1 MQLVN
6 MCSYS
11 ETFPNIPVNV
21 TSREKYLSLI
31 EQQFNDHKIICV
43 DGQKGVGVSTLL
55 AMFSLRHSDDCVS
68 FFANGQGFTNCNPN
82 IFEESVR
89 KQLSCYTRKEV
100 GAIEL
105 SSDALIFKALRTSRS
120 RKGYLYFVLDGM
132 DSIPIESIDGFRAF
146 LNKWVNNENVRLLF
160 SGKKEDIAKI
170 LPDEKDI
177 FQTNQL
183 FSFDSTEVRELVKE
197 EVGEINLGLL
207 EEFYKLTDG
216 VASKVH
222 FLIDKIKLHGIDC
235 IDDLYSNNV
244 TDLFEYEWSTLQE
257 KNSSKLPLFLAL
269 LSFADFPLAI
279 DNVRDLLELCE
290 NDVNEL
296 LSHCDSIIKIDNGVF
311 YFKYPDFKNYI
322 CSQLK
327 HLKGEVELL
336 LIGMYEKLDTKDA
349 FNYLPAL
356 YKSANKKE
364 KLVRYLTSEN
374 VQQHIVTERSQ
385 AALNEQ
391 CEYGFTACTDVE
403 AQAGDYFRFAVN
415 RSASRE
421 IEKNELSDS
430 EIEALI
436 SIGEEQQAYELA
448 QNVFF
453 KEEKLKSLLLIARYA
468 KHMPDSLSKEILSQ
482 IKILVKDIRFELIP
496 DKAIELAKLMLP
508 VDFVEALTIIDSV
521 SKYQKDKAQMDKL
534 YTALS
539 LAYNT
544 EGEEKD
550 NSAKADI
557 LRTKIEDTGL
567 RHMAKSMKSIMA
579 DCSVDQL
586 LEELDK
592 LPTATSKL
600 YFLQFWIPEHEGKE
614 GIGKVVRYANML
626 VIQTANVNVP
636 KVSLI
641 NKFCKPLPKLTSQE
655 IIENVDMIDSVTDS
669 IKFPTVDYVDL
680 QLTIIQAMFT
690 YDEKSAGDRL
700 LALYIEIEDFEDK
713 TLTIKCKSKLLSRYD
728 SIGPKQVLE
737 SYLQTPLRIQKELV
751 DEIKTQ
757 FKETAYH
764 LRLVEY
770 ALKELVCD
778 YRSFLDDVI
787 PYINTE
793 ERQSRAYL
801 LSLNEYLFRTD
812 VSKIDWGF
820 VDKLYY
826 KVTYNPS
833 DLDKLTVRIVRKLV
847 SSEVDSNM
855 ILQYLKSNFNKI
867 ERIESSDSKC
877 YALSNVHVW
886 TKKHFATNAF
896 CTKVKDYLDVSWK
909 SIKVPLL
916 KVEIGFMIAKVLSD
930 IPLKQEAHEYVTNAT
945 IERSRLS
952 ISTYSCMSTFQESL
966 SHYIHSLGILIRAGL
981 QNDDDFNHLETVLEQ
996 NDDDGDSMIAW
1007 ARLALEFYASG
1018 NKDKFSEIVSHHVSK
1033 GIAEFP
1039 MFYRKY
1045 VFFNVSAALFLASSD
1060 YYFSKLDEFVD
1071 PSFANACL
1079 ENIACYICTKYP
1091 YNGVSLGRGAE
1102 SNKPLD
1108 NSDCQYLIELMRH
1121 STNDS
1126 FIFDKVEIVAS
1137 GIKNNESRI
1146 SKEQRTFLYKELETV
1161 VEKNL
1166 PMPRGISHDGYKI
1179 ACRATIKH
1187 YKNPSSYDWTK
1198 EREAIEKIDNT
1209 ADRAFLYAHIAHC
1222 ASKAETR
1229 VKFLEKAFDLT
1240 KKMTSSYDRI
1250 SRYDMCLIES
1260 FTATNFQKAR
1270 QFARDAMK
1278 SLLADKNGDF
1288 KDLQNLV
1295 DHVREHDEQAAEE
1308 MLDMIDKDPAR
1319 VSYKN
1324 RLRANKT
1331 KNNKLLSAK
1340 NDLSKVAY
1348 LSNEE
1353 QMQFF
1358 EKQMEDLIKA
1368 RYTVKDVSTTLS
1380 VLAKVYE
1387 NPITDTSN
1395 AVTFFMENAYNK
1407 YISNKKNSSLL
1418 RSIHDS
1424 LFWNL
1429 RIVMAIAAGTQERI
1443 ERINRIMSKTT
1454 SPDDMFIRKGETE
1467 KAHNLLKTWLSENPF
1482 SNLRICDPY
1491 FKTEDMIL
1499 LKSFFD
1505 IIQNLNISILTHK
1518 QQYEDLEVFQR
1529 MWNSISSE
1537 LTGEIKIVSVCFEED
1552 QGKSPIHDRWWV
1564 LYDDE
1569 TGERL
1574 GRRLTSINGLGKRIS
1589 EISEMDESSIK
1600 SFNQLWTDFFYD
1612 KKKRE
1617 GDNRLIYEEIQL
1629 K

>member
-11 ETFPNIPVNV
+11 ETFPNVPDNV
-21 TSREKYLSLI
+21 ISRDKYLTLI
-31 EQQFNDHKIICV
+31 EEQFNYHKIICV

-55 AMFSLRHSDDCVS
+55 AMFALRHSDDCVS
-68 FFANGQGFTNCNPN
+68 FFANGQGYTNCKPD

-105 SSDALIFKALRTSRS
+105 SSDALIYKAMRTSRS

-132 DSIPIESIDGFRAF
+132 DSIPNESIDGFSAF

-183 FSFDSTEVRELVKE
+183 FSFDSMEVRELVKE

-322 CSQLK
+322 SSQLK

-336 LIGMYEKLDTKDA
+336 LISMYEKLDAKDA
-349 FNYLPAL
+349 FNHLPAL
-356 YKSANKKE
+356 YKSANKKS

-391 CEYGFTACTDVE
+391 CEYGFKACADTD

-448 QNVFF
+448 QNVFL

-496 DKAIELAKLMLP
+496 DKAIELAKLMLS
-508 VDFVEALTIIDSV
+508 VDFVEALTIIDTV
-521 SKYQKDKAQMDKL
+521 SKFQKDKAQTDKL

-539 LAYNT
+539 LTYNT
-544 EGEEKD
+544 EGEEKE

-557 LRTKIEDTGL
+557 LSTKIEDTGL
-567 RHMAKSMKSIMA
+567 RQMAKSMKSIMA
-579 DCSVDQL
+579 DCSIDEL

-600 YFLQFWIPEHEGKE
+600 YFLQFWIPENKNKE
-614 GIGKVVRYANML
+614 GIGKVVHYANGL

-641 NKFCKPLPKLTSQE
+641 NKYCTPLPKLTSQE
-655 IIENVDMIDSVTDS
+655 IIENVAMIDSVTDS

-680 QLTIIQAMFT
+680 QLTIIQAIFT

-700 LALYIEIEDFEDK
+700 LDLYIEIEDFEDK

-728 SIGPKQVLE
+728 GLGPKQVVE
-737 SYLQTPLRIQKELV
+737 SYLQTPLKIQNELV
-751 DEIKTQ
+751 AEIKKQ

-787 PYINTE
+787 PYINTK

-801 LSLNEYLFRTD
+801 LSLNEYLIRTE
-812 VSKIDWGF
+812 VLKIDWNF
-820 VDKLYY
+820 VDSLYY
-826 KVTYNPS
+826 KVTYNTS
-833 DLDKLTVRIVRKLV
+833 GLDKLTIRIVRKLV
-847 SSEVDSNM
+847 SSEVDSNL
-855 ILQYLKSNFNKI
+855 ILKYLKSNYNKI

-877 YALSNVHVW
+877 YALSNVYVW
-886 TKKHFATNAF
+886 AKKHFETDKF
-896 CTKVKDYLDVSWK
+896 CAKVKGYLYDSWN

-916 KVEIGFMIAKVLSD
+916 KVEIGFQIARVLSD
-930 IPLKQEAHEYVTNAT
+930 IPLKQEAREYVINTT
-945 IERSRLS
+945 KERCQLS
-952 ISTYSCMSTFQESL
+952 ISTYSCMSAFQESL
-966 SHYIHSLGILIRAGL
+966 SHYIHSLGILIRSGL
-981 QNDDDFNHLETVLEQ
+981 QNDEDFEHLETILEQ

-1007 ARLALEFYASG
+1007 ARLALEFYSSG
-1018 NKDKFSEIVSHHVSK
+1018 NKDKFSEIVSRHVSK
-1033 GIAEFP
+1033 DIAEFP
-1039 MFYRKY
+1039 MFYKKY

-1060 YYFSKLDEFVD
+1060 YYFSKLDEFD

-1091 YNGVSLGRGAE
+1091 YNGVSVGREVE

-1108 NSDCQYLIELMRH
+1108 NSDCQNLIGLMRH
-1121 STNDS
+1121 SADDS
-1126 FIFDKVEIVAS
+1126 FIFDKVEIVAA

-1146 SKEQRTFLYKELETV
+1146 SKEQRIFLYKELEDV
-1161 VEKNL
+1161 VEKKL
-1166 PMPRGISHDGYKI
+1166 PMPGGISHDGYKI
-1179 ACRATIKH
+1179 ACLATIKS
-1187 YKNPSSYDWTK
+1187 YKNPSSNDWKK
-1198 EREAIEKIDNT
+1198 ESEAINKIENT

-1240 KKMTSSYDRI
+1240 QKMTSSYDRI

-1260 FTATNFQKAR
+1260 FASTNSQKAR
-1270 QFARDAMK
+1270 LFARDAMK

-1288 KDLQNLV
+1288 KELQNLV
-1295 DHVREHDEQAAEE
+1295 DHVREHDEQTAEE

-1324 RLRANKT
+1324 RLRASKN

-1358 EKQMEDLIKA
+1358 GKQMEDLIKA

-1407 YISNKKNSSLL
+1407 YISNRKNSSLL

-1429 RIVMAIAAGTQERI
+1429 RIAMAIAAGTQERI

-1505 IIQNLNISILTHK
+1505 IIPNLNISILTHK

-1569 TGERL
+1569 TGKRL
-1574 GRRLTSINGLGKRIS
+1574 GRRLPSINGLGKRIS
-1589 EISEMDESSIK
+1589 EISEMDKSSIN

-1612 KKKRE
+1612 KKRRE
-1617 GDNRLIYEEIQL
+1617 GDNRLIYAEIQL